1 MVPAPPTAKIVPRP
15 FLIIPF
21 SALVVPLHTGFQFT
35 PSNWSIAP
43 LSPTARR
50 NRRNRSDAVA
60 VPVCIA
66 IPAVPLTPLTVA
78 EMVADP
84 FATPVASPLGSTV
97 ATVPSLVLQVT
108 VFPGSTAPAL
118 SLAVA
123 VNCTVCPRGRQASG
137 GVTVTDA
144 RPLPPPPPP
153 PPLPPPWWPPA
164 GILHEPKISPV
175 TTHSRASVR
184 VIGSSCGGAHRAQKN
199 RPSES
204 IAQSVSRFA
213 PLEAWAIRTAARP
226 GVRSV

>member
-15 FLIIPF
+15 FLIIAC

-66 IPAVPLTPLTVA
+66 IPAVPLTPLSVA

-97 ATVPSLVLQVT
+97 APVPSLVLHVT

-123 VNCTVCPRGRQASG
+123 VNCTVCPTGRQAFG
-137 GVTVTDA
+137 GVTVPD
-144 RPLPPPPPP
+144 PSPPPPPPPPP
-153 PPLPPPWWPPA
+153 PPLPPPWWPPV
-164 GILHEPKISPV
+164 GILHAPSISVP
-175 TTHSRASVR
+175 THSRASVR
-184 VIGSSCGGAHRAQKN
+184 
-199 RPSES
+199 
-204 IAQSVSRFA
+204 
-213 PLEAWAIRTAARP
+213 
-226 GVRSV
+226 

>member
-15 FLIIPF
+15 FLIIAC

-66 IPAVPLTPLTVA
+66 IPAVPLTPLSVA

-97 ATVPSLVLQVT
+97 ATVPSLVLHVT

-123 VNCTVCPRGRQASG
+123 LNCTVCPPGGQAFGGATARAAQRGG
-137 GVTVTDA
+137 GGS
-144 RPLPPPPPP
+144 PGPPPPTPGPP
-153 PPLPPPWWPPA
+153 PRPPRPHHRCRPRGGLRSGSCTRPA
-164 GILHEPKISPV
+164 S
-175 TTHSRASVR
+175 A
-184 VIGSSCGGAHRAQKN
+184 C
-199 RPSES
+199 
-204 IAQSVSRFA
+204 
-213 PLEAWAIRTAARP
+213 
-226 GVRSV
+226 